1 MTLFVVLGYIF
12 VFVLAVLWFLL
23 PFAVFGVKEKL
34 DTLISLQNTTNA
46 LLEQSLQTTE
56 PMKKSVK
63 VDAKIPKNSTGN
75 DELLRRLDK
84 VLLDKEG

>member
-12 VFVLAVLWFLL
+12 VFVLAVQWFLL